1 MGERSPDQRLH
12 CVRPSRS
19 PPGGVRVIQGPF
31 RLPYSGCRSVSS
43 DHGYQEDWP
52 IRAAQRP
59 RSVRCP
65 GVSACARDS
74 APRTE
79 AACALDHR
87 RRQGLLCGSHALLSV
102 SWLPAA
108 LLDAPEHDAPKII
121 DVVHSSGLK
130 KRLEVGVGRP
140 RALYVLYPGPDGD
153 ILCRGAVMSY
163 YEFVHSEPLTD
174 EQWKALLDSD
184 ECPQRPAWLD
194 SIRQH

>member
-1 MGERSPDQRLH
+1 MLPSGLEVCVALGSQRAREILPRAQKQL
-12 CVRPSRS
+12 VLSIID
-19 PPGGVRVIQGPF
+19 GGKGCFAGHTLYF
-31 RLPYSGCRSVSS
+31 RYLGCLR
-43 DHGYQEDWP
+43 
-52 IRAAQRP
+52 
-59 RSVRCP
+59 
-65 GVSACARDS
+65 
-74 APRTE
+74 
-79 AACALDHR
+79 
-87 RRQGLLCGSHALLSV
+87 
-102 SWLPAA
+102 A